1 MNGKMILVLIVCM
14 AGIVLL
20 SVMAAVLLSRFLKQ
34 RQKKKEEGKDLL
46 YRRVSAAR
54 EIVAPDGIDPN
65 PLSYFVL
72 NDAGHDIYIRCFT
85 IDALPKRTAFA
96 VTFPALFNYRR
107 MGVSVFIEPLPESRA
122 AHMLDTTIV
131 EIETNIISA
140 EKNYNRN
147 MIRKLNGKLHETEG

>member
-34 RQKKKEEGKDLL
+34 RQKRKEEGKDLL

-96 VTFPALFNYRR
+96 VTFPALFNYSLFRK
-107 MGVSVFIEPLPESRA
+107 VFPVLI
-122 AHMLDTTIV
+122 
-131 EIETNIISA
+131 
-140 EKNYNRN
+140 
-147 MIRKLNGKLHETEG
+147 

>member
-1 MNGKMILVLIVCM
+1 MNGKMILVMIVCM

-20 SVMAAVLLSRFLKQ
+20 SVMAAVLLGRFLKQ

-54 EIVAPDGIDPN
+54 EIIAPDGIDSN

-96 VTFPALFNYRR
+96 VTFPISTNFCI
-107 MGVSVFIEPLPESRA
+107 FINF
-122 AHMLDTTIV
+122 ML
-131 EIETNIISA
+131 
-140 EKNYNRN
+140 Y
-147 MIRKLNGKLHETEG
+147 